1 MGARVL
7 ILLLSQII
15 KMSLKIRIDRKLE
28 RKTNPE
34 LEETILAAKKEK
46 AWIGVANKLSY
57 PRRKR
62 IVINLD
68 KIDKESKEGDTII
81 VPGKVLGEGDVSKR
95 IVIAALSFSE
105 EALKKL
111 KAKKCDTKI
120 LIKEIKENPKAQGVK
135 III

>member
-1 MGARVL
+1 
-7 ILLLSQII
+7 
-15 KMSLKIRIDRKLE
+15 MSLKIRIDRKLE

-34 LEETILAAKKEK
+34 LAETILAAKKEK
-46 AWIGVANKLSY
+46 AWIKISNILAY

-62 IVINLD
+62 IAINLD

-81 VPGKVLGEGDVSKR
+81 VPGKVLGEGDISKK
-95 IVIAALSFSE
+95 IVIAAFSFSQD
-105 EALKKL
+105 ALKKL
-111 KAKKCDTKI
+111 KAKKCDTKS